1 MIISGGVN
9 IYPQEAENVL
19 ITHPEV
25 VDVAVFGVPNEDF
38 GEEVKAVV
46 QPHDMAKAGKALEE
60 QLMPVLPQEPVADQM
75 PALDRLRG
83 RAAAPPD
90 RQAVQAPSARQIL
103 AEDRGEDLESRCRP
117 GEAGTHNHRR

>member
-9 IYPQEAENVL
+9 IYPQEAENLL

-25 VDVAVFGVPNEDF
+25 ADVAVFGVPNEEI

-46 QPHDMAKAGKALEE
+46 QPRDMAEARAGAGGGADR
-60 QLMPVLPQEPVADQM
+60 VLPAAPVADQM

-83 RAAAPPD
+83 RAAAHAD
-90 RQAVQAPSARQIL
+90 RQAAEAPAARQVL

-117 GEAGTHNHRR
+117 GESRDP